1 MTLSSPHGHH
11 VTEGGSEI
19 TQQIRRDN
27 TVEVRQQRIRG
38 HFMPS
43 QICDLISK
51 TMALLGKCSIGEQH
65 PRPLRDF
72 KASTKIRFSFF
83 LSLQ

>member
-1 MTLSSPHGHH
+1 
-11 VTEGGSEI
+11 
-19 TQQIRRDN
+19 
-27 TVEVRQQRIRG
+27 
-38 HFMPS
+38 MPS

-65 PRPLRDF
+65 PRPLGDF